1 MDGPVRIAELQIDY
15 HRNNFDSSVTTSVA
29 LDATNLTADN
39 ASVFL
44 DIAGGHRT
52 SASCGRQGRH
62 FSL

>member
-29 LDATNLTADN
+29 LDAINLTADN

-44 DIAGGHRT
+44 DIAGSHRT
-52 SASCGRQGRH
+52 SASSGRQGRH
-62 FSL
+62 ISL